1 MSAEDRQIQSMI
13 DFIQREAQEKSDEL
27 DQAAQ
32 EEYDVEKMRLTEL
45 EKNKIRA
52 NHDKK
57 KKQVEVDRRVARANH
72 SKTQRMR
79 MMEERGAILDTL
91 RDSVKRKLLA
101 IVQDATK
108 YKDLMGDLMN
118 QSVAAVASDC
128 VIKCRKEDE
137 GMVKSLI
144 QPTIAWYKKNSDK
157 DVTITVESAD
167 LVSEEAW
174 GGVVFTS
181 ADGRITCNN
190 TLSAR
195 FSHCFVEQMPRI
207 RYALLDSNCKI

>member
-1 MSAEDRQIQSMI
+1 MSEERQIQSMI
-13 DFIQREAQEKSDEL
+13 DFIDREAKEKAEEL

-45 EKNKIRA
+45 EKTKIRA
-52 NHDKK
+52 NLEKK

-72 SKTQRMR
+72 SKSQRMR
-79 MMEERGAILDTL
+79 LMEERGVILDSL

-101 IVQDATK
+101 IVQDAGK
-108 YKDLMGDLMN
+108 YKNLMSDLMN
-118 QSVAAVASDC
+118 QSVAAIASDC
-128 VIKCRKEDE
+128 VIQCRKEDE
-137 GMVKSLI
+137 SMVKGLI
-144 QPTIAWYKKNSDK
+144 QQTVAWYKKTSGK

-167 LVSEEAW
+167 LSSEEAW
-174 GGVVFTS
+174 GGLVFTS
-181 ADGRITCNN
+181 ADGRLTCNN

-207 RYALLDSNCKI
+207 RYALLDENCKI